1 MIRKGVSPLP
11 PFLGM
16 DWTPPRAGIPPHI
29 EGWIKLLESGRKDE
43 SEDDV

>member
-1 MIRKGVSPLP
+1 MGGLSPLYSP
-11 PFLGM
+11 PLLG
-16 DWTPPRAGIPPHI
+16 WSYPPLGGNPPYI